1 MYTPPLFEPN
11 ILSTLLRNF
20 SFYFRDGYWG
30 YVFLV
35 IMGLILFPF
44 IWLRAHPAAFSFPD
58 RIYLFNSRS
67 DKMSAVWA
75 FLAFIILCAITY
87 SQEMSLF
94 ANFDLMSI
102 GTTVNFAEG
111 KGTGISDIRFSP
123 FGNVELNLFY
133 AVSHNMYIVS
143 GMVLGET
150 ALLLYLFYR
159 LFDFIPVSRR
169 LYALAL
175 AAFYPAL
182 VWINNPIFPERL
194 MLIFICASLLMLKK
208 YLAAPRTSLL
218 ILFCILM
225 NLAIYTKETV
235 ILFYAGLLAVDVL
248 YLVFRGTV
256 KPASFLHPFKTAKEL
271 PLEFIMFQSMAVFA
285 FIYLLFGLGI
295 ESNLYVSAHISD
307 EAWKKYYLE
316 IFVCFSALTALVSS
330 QKATPLLL
338 GLLGGSLVLLFFVVW
353 KLGIHNENTAS
364 YYAIVSGLFS
374 LFVFFYA
381 AEKKSVLTLFG
392 FAFLAIS
399 AIQNISLYRK
409 QNGDTYH
416 DTARF
421 LSRLTTDQKPL
432 SVFVKDSLNGKYE
445 SYIIDCYRSAYKFYF
460 PERNF
465 VFKTNSAAD
474 RQNNILKFPLK
485 YQERP
490 QPGDIY
496 VENKFYG
503 TDVPENFK
511 LLHENRIFR
520 IFQIK

>member
-20 SFYFRDGYWG
+20 SFYFHDGYWG

-44 IWLRAHPAAFSFPD
+44 IWLRARPAAFSFPD
-58 RIYLFNSRS
+58 RIYLFNPRS
-67 DKMSAVWA
+67 DKMAAVWA
-75 FLAFIILCAITY
+75 FLAFTILCAIIY

-175 AAFYPAL
+175 ATLYPAL

-218 ILFCILM
+218 ILF
-225 NLAIYTKETV
+225 YTKETV

-271 PLEFIMFQSMAVFA
+271 PLEFIMFLSMAVFA

-295 ESNLYVSAHISD
+295 ESNQYVSAHISD

-316 IFVCFSALTALVSS
+316 IFVCFSTLTALVSS
-330 QKATPLLL
+330 RKATPLLL

-399 AIQNISLYRK
+399 AVQNISLYRK
-409 QNGDTYH
+409 QNGDAYH

-421 LSRLTTDQKPL
+421 LSRLTADPKPL

>member
-1 MYTPPLFEPN
+1 
-11 ILSTLLRNF
+11 
-20 SFYFRDGYWG
+20 
-30 YVFLV
+30 
-35 IMGLILFPF
+35 
-44 IWLRAHPAAFSFPD
+44 
-58 RIYLFNSRS
+58 
-67 DKMSAVWA
+67 
-75 FLAFIILCAITY
+75 
-87 SQEMSLF
+87 
-94 ANFDLMSI
+94 
-102 GTTVNFAEG
+102 
-111 KGTGISDIRFSP
+111 
-123 FGNVELNLFY
+123 
-133 AVSHNMYIVS
+133 
-143 GMVLGET
+143 
-150 ALLLYLFYR
+150 
-159 LFDFIPVSRR
+159 
-169 LYALAL
+169 
-175 AAFYPAL
+175 
-182 VWINNPIFPERL
+182 
-194 MLIFICASLLMLKK
+194 
-208 YLAAPRTSLL
+208 
-218 ILFCILM
+218 
-225 NLAIYTKETV
+225 
-235 ILFYAGLLAVDVL
+235 
-248 YLVFRGTV
+248 
-256 KPASFLHPFKTAKEL
+256 
-271 PLEFIMFQSMAVFA
+271 MAVFA

-295 ESNLYVSAHISD
+295 ESNQYVSAHISD

-316 IFVCFSALTALVSS
+316 IFVCFSTLTALVSS
-330 QKATPLLL
+330 RKATPLLL

-399 AIQNISLYRK
+399 AVQNISLYRK
-409 QNGDTYH
+409 QNGDAYH

-421 LSRLTTDQKPL
+421 LSRLTADPKPL